1 MAKITAYIPEP
12 TPGYQ
17 PDNQRQIIQSLS
29 TMKDQL
35 NFAFQEELKQE
46 VERLNWFLFRGN

>member
-1 MAKITAYIPEP
+1 MAKVVAYIPEP
-12 TPGYQ
+12 APVYQ

-46 VERLNWFLFRGN
+46 VERLNWFLMRGN

>member
-12 TPGYQ
+12 APVYQ

-46 VERLNWFLFRGN
+46 VERLNWFLMRGN